1 MLICDDRNRG
11 RQLLQ
16 AFARAIQTNP
26 QETEG
31 FEPLMKS
38 FIRGFF
44 QDRRMK
50 PSRAVSRL
58 GVEEL
63 ESRLVLSLTYHG
75 GPLLVHADVE
85 ILYYGSQWSTDPTL
99 KQQANQISQF
109 FQTLADSAYMDMLN
123 EYGVGR
129 GSLLDSVLTNAAS
142 PRSID
147 DTQIQSIVI
156 HDVGSG
162 VLQFPDSNRVYF
174 VFTAPG
180 NEVTFTDS
188 QGTLNTS
195 GNEAN
200 VPHFDG
206 YHSAVSGTLRT
217 PPLYYAVIPYPG
229 GVNTLESGFSAFQQI
244 TATASHEL
252 AEAATDPDT
261 ISGWIDDSQI
271 QTNGGEIAD
280 LANGQ
285 TGTVLSYD
293 VAYIWS
299 NALGSAILPRPGN
312 LFTVA
317 AGFTTSTES
326 YTNLIIGDYQHLL
339 GRTPSQFEIHLWL
352 RAFQSGTTDE
362 QVTASFLASPEFY
375 QHAGGTNRDWVD
387 ALYAT
392 VLDRKP
398 DSSGESSWVE
408 ALSTGQNRY
417 AIAYGFTSS
426 SEHEQALIQA
436 DYQLYLGRGAASAE
450 VSSWLSKIQHGMTQ
464 EAMAAEFAASAEA
477 FFFKNNSDIDSWLA
491 YAYQTILDRQADQ
504 TGLNSWEQALNNGL
518 E

>member
-1 MLICDDRNRG
+1 
-11 RQLLQ
+11 
-16 AFARAIQTNP
+16 
-26 QETEG
+26 
-31 FEPLMKS
+31 MKS

-44 QDRRMK
+44 QDRVSK
-50 PSRAVSRL
+50 PSRPVSRL
-58 GVEEL
+58 GLEEL
-63 ESRLVLSLTYHG
+63 ESRLVLSLAYHS
-75 GPLLVHADVE
+75 GPLLVHPDVE
-85 ILYYGSQWSTDPTL
+85 ILYYGSQWLTDPTL
-99 KQQANQISQF
+99 KQQANQINQF
-109 FQTLADSAYMDMLN
+109 FQTLTDSAYMDMLN

-129 GSLLDSVLTNAAS
+129 GSLLDSVVANVAS

-147 DTQIQSIVI
+147 DTQIQNIVI

-162 VLQFPDSNRVYF
+162 MLQFPDTDRVYF
-174 VFTAPG
+174 VFTPPG
-180 NEVTFTDS
+180 TEVTFTDS
-188 QGTLNTS
+188 SGTLNTS
-195 GNEAN
+195 DNEPN

-217 PPLYYAVIPYPG
+217 PALYYAVIPYPG
-229 GVNTLESGFSAFQQI
+229 GVNTLESGFSIFQQI

-261 ISGWIDDSQI
+261 INGWIDDSQI

-285 TGTVLSYD
+285 DGTVLGYD
-293 VAYIWS
+293 VAYVWS
-299 NALGSAILPRPGN
+299 NALSSPILPRPSN
-312 LFTVA
+312 LFAVA

-326 YTNLIIGDYQHLL
+326 YTNLIVGDYQQLL
-339 GRTPSQFEIHLWL
+339 GRTPSQFEINLWL
-352 RAFQSGTTDE
+352 RVFQSGTTDE

-375 QHAGGTNRDWVD
+375 QHAGGSNRAWVD

-398 DSSGESSWVE
+398 DTGGESSWVQ

-436 DYQLYLGRGAASAE
+436 DYQLYLGRSASSAE
-450 VSSWLSKIQHGMTQ
+450 VSSWLSKIRHGMTQ
-464 EAMAAEFAASAEA
+464 EAVAAQFAASPEA
-477 FFFKNNSDIDSWLA
+477 FFFKSNSDIDSWLA

-504 TGLNSWEQALNNGL
+504 AGLNSWEQTLNNGL